1 MCPGAPAAAGRP
13 PPSPTAARYAAFAVS
28 ARAGNVV
35 DGPPTTIGSADHQL
49 AGLIMGFSAAL
60 GIDVEAVRRDPA
72 TRGFAALPRR
82 WAVERTFGWLML
94 HRRLRPDRA
103 AEDERKRESRTL
115 LQAIDR
121 GPRKGRPKQGA
132 ELTAGRR

>member
-1 MCPGAPAAAGRP
+1 
-13 PPSPTAARYAAFAVS
+13 
-28 ARAGNVV
+28 
-35 DGPPTTIGSADHQL
+35 
-49 AGLIMGFSAAL
+49 MGFSAAL

-103 AEDERKRESRTL
+103 AED
-115 LQAIDR
+115 
-121 GPRKGRPKQGA
+121 
-132 ELTAGRR
+132 